1 MYDIYDVCRLRRLL
15 YVHVYTYSYTNIHH
29 TLYIHIHIYIGL
41 FDTAVKTAETGY
53 MARRLMKAL
62 EDLSM
67 QYDHTVRNS
76 EKVVIQ
82 FSYGDDGLDPS
93 LMEKGDRPVDY
104 NRLLINVCGAIP
116 DDIHDT
122 LSSNMILNKINY
134 ELLQNRFQ
142 ILLPQGRQFLD
153 ETLLFFSGF
162 AENLKLLEKL
172 EITST
177 KNYNNNEVNTT
188 TNTSNNNNK
197 KAKGKNTLANK
208 LSSPPTTHTQPI
220 EDLQSLRTRLRIMT
234 PSERNHWC
242 EQTKDTTTMQYTE
255 LHRILRNNILRLTE
269 LQFDTILNKALQK
282 YVR

>member
-1 MYDIYDVCRLRRLL
+1 M
-15 YVHVYTYSYTNIHH
+15 
-29 TLYIHIHIYIGL
+29 
-41 FDTAVKTAETGY
+41 DTAVKTAETGY

-67 QYDHTVRNS
+67 QYDLTVRNS
-76 EKVVIQ
+76 EKVIIQ

-116 DDIHDT
+116 DNIHDT
-122 LSSNMILNKINY
+122 LSSTMIINKINY

-153 ETLLFFSGF
+153 ETLLFFTGF

-172 EITST
+172 EILA
-177 KNYNNNEVNTT
+177 NNTNTT
-188 TNTSNNNNK
+188 TTTRTDTATTSNNNTSK
-197 KAKGKNTLANK
+197 KTKGKNTLANK
-208 LSSPPTTHTQPI
+208 LPLTTPTSPTQPI

-234 PSERNHWC
+234 SSERNQWC
-242 EQTKDTTTMQYTE
+242 EQTKDTNTIQYVE

>member
-1 MYDIYDVCRLRRLL
+1 M
-15 YVHVYTYSYTNIHH
+15 
-29 TLYIHIHIYIGL
+29 
-41 FDTAVKTAETGY
+41 DTAVKTAETGY

-67 QYDHTVRNS
+67 QYDLTVRNS

-116 DDIHDT
+116 DNIHDT
-122 LSSNMILNKINY
+122 LSSNMIINKINY

-162 AENLKLLEKL
+162 AENLKLLEQL
-172 EITST
+172 EIA
-177 KNYNNNEVNTT
+177 T
-188 TNTSNNNNK
+188 TNTNSTHTTATTTHTTTSTSNSNDSNK
-197 KAKGKNTLANK
+197 KTKGKNTLANK
-208 LSSPPTTHTQPI
+208 LPSTTPI
-220 EDLQSLRTRLRIMT
+220 EDLQSLRARLRIMT

-242 EQTKDTTTMQYTE
+242 EQTKDTNSIQYIE

-269 LQFDTILNKALQK
+269 LQFDTVLNKALQK